1 MVNTLTPLLIFAI
14 FATLTVIPAAIML
27 LSVSVAIWKVE
38 FTYFYIIKS
47 VFRTVL
53 FITMVIHLITLA

>member
-53 FITMVIHLITLA
+53 FITMVKHLITLA

>member
-14 FATLTVIPAAIML
+14 FATLTVIPAVIML

-53 FITMVIHLITLA
+53 FITMVKHLITLA